1 MWFDAILGLKINLI
15 KSELILVGRVEYLE
29 AFELGFKVGELPSTY
44 LGLPLGAPRN
54 SLAAWD
60 GMEKRFHKR
69 LIIWK
74 IQHISKGGR
83 LTMIQSTLSSVPIYF
98 MLLFWMLRIVSLR
111 LE

>member
-1 MWFDAILGLKINLI
+1 M
-15 KSELILVGRVEYLE
+15 
-29 AFELGFKVGELPSTY
+29 GELPSTY
-44 LGLPLGAPRN
+44 LGLPLGAPYN

-83 LTMIQSTLSSVPIYF
+83 LTMIQCTLSSVPIYF
-98 MLLFWMLRIVSLR
+98 YFMLFWMLRIVSLR